1 MNATSPPAIE
11 LIDLSKQY
19 GTRAAV
25 SQLNLQVFPAD
36 IFGFVGP
43 NGSGKTTTIRMIA
56 GLLRPTNGGVFV
68 DGISVSSNSY
78 QVKQRIGYMPDDFG
92 VYPDLKVWEYLDFFS
107 ACYNIS
113 PTRRVALTA
122 ELLDLVDLTD
132 RRDDLVDRLSRGLKQ
147 RLSLARALI
156 HDPQVLILD
165 EPAAGLDPR
174 ARIEIRL
181 LLLELSRMGKT
192 IFFSTHILSDV
203 AEICNRVAILEE
215 GQLVAAGMIEDL
227 QLQHLHR
234 RKIQITL
241 LDRLT
246 QVLDILQADEQ
257 VSEIEPVPSEGLN
270 GRLHVRFGFD
280 SDDTAL
286 SNLLLRLI
294 QAGIPVLHFGEEGNA
309 LEEVFLQTTR
319 GIIS

>member
-1 MNATSPPAIE
+1 MNAPPPPAIE

-19 GTRAAV
+19 GSRAAV
-25 SQLNLQVFPAD
+25 SQLKLQVYPAD

-56 GLLRPTNGGVFV
+56 GLLNPTSGQVFV
-68 DGISVSSNSY
+68 EGFSSGANSY
-78 QVKQRIGYMPDDFG
+78 EVRRRIGYMPDDFG

-107 ACYNIS
+107 ACYDI
-113 PTRRVALTA
+113 PPARRADLTA
-122 ELLDLVDLTD
+122 ELLDLVDLTA
-132 RRDDLVDRLSRGLKQ
+132 RRDDPVDRLSRGLKQ

-156 HDPQVLILD
+156 HDPHVLILD

-203 AEICNRVAILEE
+203 AEICNRVAIIEE
-215 GQLVAAGMIEDL
+215 GQLVAAGRIEDL
-227 QLQHLHR
+227 QLQHLRR

-241 LDRLT
+241 LDRLEQT
-246 QVLDILQADEQ
+246 LAILQADEQ
-257 VSEIEPVPSEGLN
+257 VSQIEPVPSESNN
-270 GRLHVRFGFD
+270 GRLRVRFDFE
-280 SDDTAL
+280 SDDAAL
-286 SNLLLRLI
+286 SELLRRFV
-294 QAGIPVLHFGEEGNA
+294 QAEIPILHFGEEGSA

-319 GIIS
+319 GVIS